1 MSGGE
6 RKRLS
11 FASEVLTNP
20 PIMFCDEPTTSLDSF
35 NSDQVG
41 FKHTIFVY
49 HYFMHELFTWVKN

>member
-41 FKHTIFVY
+41 STFHMIK
-49 HYFMHELFTWVKN
+49 ELTLELIYLSW